1 MSKNCK
7 PVQKK
12 IRIRKDFVLNGQ
24 NVFEGEFLE
33 ERDINREFEG
43 KMQGLI
49 RRGFIEVWYEEPKP
63 ADLEPVCKPVNCI
76 EQKLERSEKF
86 EVQPDCDNHSHDLKQ
101 IEVSLKDQ
109 ALIDQAEATKQAEES
124 KPRNHRARSGRPAG
138 PTKATLVR
146 G

>member
-1 MSKNCK
+1 MSKCSK
-7 PVQKK
+7 PVHKK

-24 NVFEGEFLE
+24 NVFEGDFLE
-33 ERDINREFEG
+33 ERDINREFQG

-63 ADLEPVCKPVNCI
+63 EEPACKPVDCI
-76 EQKLERSEKF
+76 EQKLECSEKF

-109 ALIDQAEATKQAEES
+109 ALIDQAEAAKD
-124 KPRNHRARSGRPAG
+124 KPSRRGRPA
-138 PTKATLVR
+138 KASLR

>member
-1 MSKNCK
+1 MSKCSK
-7 PVQKK
+7 PIHKK

-24 NVFEGEFLE
+24 NVFEGDFLE
-33 ERDINREFEG
+33 ERDINREFQG

-63 ADLEPVCKPVNCI
+63 EEPVCKPVDCI
-76 EQKLERSEKF
+76 EQKLECSEKF

-109 ALIDQAEATKQAEES
+109 ALIDLAEASKQAEAAKS
-124 KPRNHRARSGRPAG
+124 KPARRGRPA
-138 PTKATLVR
+138 KATLTR

>member
-1 MSKNCK
+1 MSKCAK
-7 PVQKK
+7 PIHKK

-24 NVFEGEFLE
+24 NVFEGDFLE
-33 ERDINREFEG
+33 ERDINREFQG

-63 ADLEPVCKPVNCI
+63 EEPVCKPVDCI
-76 EQKLERSEKF
+76 EQKLECSEKF
-86 EVQPDCDNHSHDLKQ
+86 EVQPDCENHSHELKQ

-109 ALIDQAEATKQAEES
+109 ALIDQAEASKE
-124 KPRNHRARSGRPAG
+124 KPRRGRPA
-138 PTKATLVR
+138 KATLR

>member
-1 MSKNCK
+1 MSKCAK
-7 PVQKK
+7 PIHKK

-24 NVFEGEFLE
+24 NVFEGDYLE
-33 ERDINREFEG
+33 ERDINREFQG

-63 ADLEPVCKPVNCI
+63 EEPACKTVDCI
-76 EQKLERSEKF
+76 EQKLECSEKF
-86 EVQPDCDNHSHDLKQ
+86 EVQPDCANHSHDLKQ

-109 ALIDQAEATKQAEES
+109 ALIDQAEAA
-124 KPRNHRARSGRPAG
+124 KPRRGRPA
-138 PTKATLVR
+138 KATLR

>member
-1 MSKNCK
+1 MSKCAK
-7 PVQKK
+7 PIHKK

-24 NVFEGEFLE
+24 NVFEGDFLE
-33 ERDINREFEG
+33 ERDINREFQG

-63 ADLEPVCKPVNCI
+63 EEPACKPVDCI
-76 EQKLERSEKF
+76 EQKLECSEKF

-109 ALIDQAEATKQAEES
+109 ALIDQAEAAKE
-124 KPRNHRARSGRPAG
+124 KPTRRGRPA
-138 PTKATLVR
+138 KATLR

>member
-1 MSKNCK
+1 MSKCAK
-7 PVQKK
+7 PIHKK

-24 NVFEGEFLE
+24 NVFEGDFLE
-33 ERDINREFEG
+33 ERDINREFQG

-63 ADLEPVCKPVNCI
+63 EEPTCKPVDCI
-76 EQKLERSEKF
+76 EQKLECSEKF

-109 ALIDQAEATKQAEES
+109 ALIDQAEAA
-124 KPRNHRARSGRPAG
+124 KPRRGRPA
-138 PTKATLVR
+138 KATLR

>member
-1 MSKNCK
+1 MSKCSK
-7 PVQKK
+7 PIHKK

-24 NVFEGEFLE
+24 NVFEGDFLE
-33 ERDINREFEG
+33 ERDINREFQG

-63 ADLEPVCKPVNCI
+63 EEPACDPCKPVDCI
-76 EQKLERSEKF
+76 EQKLECSEKF
-86 EVQPDCDNHSHDLKQ
+86 EVQPDCDNRSHQVRDLKQ

-109 ALIDQAEATKQAEES
+109 ALIDQAEASKE
-124 KPRNHRARSGRPAG
+124 KPRRGRPA
-138 PTKATLVR
+138 KATLR

>member
-1 MSKNCK
+1 MSKCSK
-7 PVQKK
+7 PIHKK

-24 NVFEGEFLE
+24 NVFEGDFLE
-33 ERDINREFEG
+33 ERDINREFQG

-63 ADLEPVCKPVNCI
+63 EEPACDPCKPVDCI
-76 EQKLERSEKF
+76 EQKLECSEKF
-86 EVQPDCDNHSHDLKQ
+86 EVQPDCDNHSHQVRDLKQ

-109 ALIDQAEATKQAEES
+109 ALIDQAEASKQAEAA
-124 KPRNHRARSGRPAG
+124 KPARRGRPA
-138 PTKATLVR
+138 KATLR

>member
-1 MSKNCK
+1 MSKCAK
-7 PVQKK
+7 HPHPIHKK

-24 NVFEGEFLE
+24 NVFEGDFLE
-33 ERDINREFEG
+33 ERDINREFQG

-63 ADLEPVCKPVNCI
+63 EEPACKPVDCI
-76 EQKLERSEKF
+76 EQKLECSEKF

-109 ALIDQAEATKQAEES
+109 ALIDQAEAS
-124 KPRNHRARSGRPAG
+124 KDKPSRRARSGRPA
-138 PTKATLVR
+138 KATLR

>member
-1 MSKNCK
+1 MSKCSK
-7 PVQKK
+7 PVHKK

-24 NVFEGEFLE
+24 NVFEGDFLE
-33 ERDINREFEG
+33 ERDINREFQG

-63 ADLEPVCKPVNCI
+63 EEPACKPVDCI
-76 EQKLERSEKF
+76 EQKLECSEKF

-109 ALIDQAEATKQAEES
+109 ALIDQAEAA
-124 KPRNHRARSGRPAG
+124 KPRRGRPA
-138 PTKATLVR
+138 KATLR

>member
-63 ADLEPVCKPVNCI
+63 EPVCKPVDCI
-76 EQKLERSEKF
+76 EQKLECSEKF
-86 EVQPDCDNHSHDLKQ
+86 EVQPDCDNHSHVSRDLKQ

-109 ALIDQAEATKQAEES
+109 ALIDQAEQTK
-124 KPRNHRARSGRPAG
+124 PARRGRPA
-138 PTKATLVR
+138 KATLVR

>member
-1 MSKNCK
+1 MSKCAK
-7 PVQKK
+7 PIHKK

-24 NVFEGEFLE
+24 NVFEGDFLE
-33 ERDINREFEG
+33 ERDINREFQG

-63 ADLEPVCKPVNCI
+63 EEPACKPVDCI
-76 EQKLERSEKF
+76 EQKLECSEKF

-109 ALIDQAEATKQAEES
+109 ALIDQAESS
-124 KPRNHRARSGRPAG
+124 KEKPSRRGRPA
-138 PTKATLVR
+138 KATLR

>member
-1 MSKNCK
+1 MSKCSK
-7 PVQKK
+7 PIHKK

-24 NVFEGEFLE
+24 NVFEGDFLE
-33 ERDINREFEG
+33 ERDINREFQG

-63 ADLEPVCKPVNCI
+63 EEPANPACKPVDCI
-76 EQKLERSEKF
+76 EQKLECSEKF
-86 EVQPDCDNHSHDLKQ
+86 EVQPDCDNHSHQVRDLKQ

-109 ALIDQAEATKQAEES
+109 ALIDQAEASKE
-124 KPRNHRARSGRPAG
+124 KPRRGRPA
-138 PTKATLVR
+138 KATLR

>member
-1 MSKNCK
+1 MSKCSK
-7 PVQKK
+7 PVHKK

-24 NVFEGEFLE
+24 NVFEGDFLE
-33 ERDINREFEG
+33 ERDINREFQG

-63 ADLEPVCKPVNCI
+63 EEPVCKPVDCI
-76 EQKLERSEKF
+76 EQKLECSEKF
-86 EVQPDCDNHSHDLKQ
+86 EVQPDCDSHSHDLKQ

-109 ALIDQAEATKQAEES
+109 ALIDQAEASKE
-124 KPRNHRARSGRPAG
+124 KPRRGRPA
-138 PTKATLVR
+138 KATLR

>member
-1 MSKNCK
+1 MSKCSK
-7 PVQKK
+7 PIHKK

-24 NVFEGEFLE
+24 NVFEGDFLE
-33 ERDINREFEG
+33 ERDINREFQG

-63 ADLEPVCKPVNCI
+63 EEPACKPVDCI
-76 EQKLERSEKF
+76 EQKLECSEKF

-109 ALIDQAEATKQAEES
+109 ALIDQAEAA
-124 KPRNHRARSGRPAG
+124 KPRRARSGRPA
-138 PTKATLVR
+138 KATLSR

>member
-1 MSKNCK
+1 MSKCAK
-7 PVQKK
+7 PIHKK

-24 NVFEGEFLE
+24 NVFEGDFLE
-33 ERDINREFEG
+33 ERDINREFQG

-63 ADLEPVCKPVNCI
+63 EEPACKPVDCI
-76 EQKLERSEKF
+76 EQKLECSEKF

-109 ALIDQAEATKQAEES
+109 ALIDLAEKA
-124 KPRNHRARSGRPAG
+124 KPARRGRPA
-138 PTKATLVR
+138 KATLTR

>member
-1 MSKNCK
+1 MSNNCK
-7 PVQKK
+7 PIHKK

-24 NVFEGEFLE
+24 NVFEGDFLE
-33 ERDINREFEG
+33 ERDINREFQG

-63 ADLEPVCKPVNCI
+63 EEPANPACKPVDCI
-76 EQKLERSEKF
+76 EQKLECSEKF

-109 ALIDQAEATKQAEES
+109 ALIDQAEKA
-124 KPRNHRARSGRPAG
+124 KPARRGRPA
-138 PTKATLVR
+138 KATLR

>member
-1 MSKNCK
+1 MSKCAK
-7 PVQKK
+7 PIHKK

-24 NVFEGEFLE
+24 NVFEGDFLE
-33 ERDINREFEG
+33 ERDINREFQG

-63 ADLEPVCKPVNCI
+63 EEPACDPCKPVDCI
-76 EQKLERSEKF
+76 EQKLECSEKF
-86 EVQPDCDNHSHDLKQ
+86 EVQPDCDNHSHQVRDLKQ

-109 ALIDQAEATKQAEES
+109 ALIDQAEAAKE
-124 KPRNHRARSGRPAG
+124 KPTRRGRPA
-138 PTKATLVR
+138 KATLR

>member
-7 PVQKK
+7 PAQKK

-63 ADLEPVCKPVNCI
+63 ADLEPACKPYNPVDCI
-76 EQKLERSEKF
+76 EQKLECSEKF

-109 ALIDQAEATKQAEES
+109 ALIDQAEASKE
-124 KPRNHRARSGRPAG
+124 KPRRGRPV
-138 PTKATLVR
+138 KATLVR

>member
-1 MSKNCK
+1 MSKCAK
-7 PVQKK
+7 PIHKK

-24 NVFEGEFLE
+24 NVFEGDFLE
-33 ERDINREFEG
+33 ERDINREFQG

-63 ADLEPVCKPVNCI
+63 EEPACKPVDCI
-76 EQKLERSEKF
+76 EQKLECSEKF

-109 ALIDQAEATKQAEES
+109 ALIDQAESS
-124 KPRNHRARSGRPAG
+124 KEKPTRRGRPA
-138 PTKATLVR
+138 KATLR

>member
-1 MSKNCK
+1 MSKCSK
-7 PVQKK
+7 PVHKK

-24 NVFEGEFLE
+24 NVFEGDFLE
-33 ERDINREFEG
+33 ERDINREFQG

-49 RRGFIEVWYEEPKP
+49 RRGFIEVWYGEPKP
-63 ADLEPVCKPVNCI
+63 EEPACKLVDCI
-76 EQKLERSEKF
+76 EQKLECSEKF

-109 ALIDQAEATKQAEES
+109 ALIDQAEASKE
-124 KPRNHRARSGRPAG
+124 KPRRGRPA
-138 PTKATLVR
+138 KATLR

>member
-7 PVQKK
+7 PVHKK

-24 NVFEGEFLE
+24 NVFEGDFLE
-33 ERDINREFEG
+33 ERDINREFQG

-63 ADLEPVCKPVNCI
+63 EEPACKPVDCI
-76 EQKLERSEKF
+76 EQKLECSEKF

-109 ALIDQAEATKQAEES
+109 ALIDQAEKA
-124 KPRNHRARSGRPAG
+124 KPARRGRPA
-138 PTKATLVR
+138 KATLR
-146 G
+146 ANEG

>member
-1 MSKNCK
+1 MSKCAK
-7 PVQKK
+7 PIHKK

-24 NVFEGEFLE
+24 NVFEGDFLE
-33 ERDINREFEG
+33 ERDINREFQG

-63 ADLEPVCKPVNCI
+63 EEPACKPVDCI
-76 EQKLERSEKF
+76 EQKLECSEKF

-109 ALIDQAEATKQAEES
+109 ALIDQAEASKE
-124 KPRNHRARSGRPAG
+124 KPRRGRPA
-138 PTKATLVR
+138 KATLTR

>member
-7 PVQKK
+7 PIQKK

-24 NVFEGEFLE
+24 NVFEGDFLE

-63 ADLEPVCKPVNCI
+63 ADLEPVCKPCNPVDCI
-76 EQKLERSEKF
+76 EQKLECSEKF
-86 EVQPDCDNHSHDLKQ
+86 EVQPDCDNHSHVSRDLKQ

-109 ALIDQAEATKQAEES
+109 ALIDQAEQTK
-124 KPRNHRARSGRPAG
+124 PARRGR

>member
-63 ADLEPVCKPVNCI
+63 ADLEPVCKPCNPVDCI
-76 EQKLERSEKF
+76 EQKLECSEKF

-109 ALIDQAEATKQAEES
+109 ALIDQAEATKDKLRKA
-124 KPRNHRARSGRPAG
+124 KSGRPA
-138 PTKATLVR
+138 KATLVR

>member
-1 MSKNCK
+1 MSKCAK
-7 PVQKK
+7 PIHKK

-24 NVFEGEFLE
+24 NVFEGDFLE
-33 ERDINREFEG
+33 ERDINREFQG

-63 ADLEPVCKPVNCI
+63 EEPVCKPVDCI
-76 EQKLERSEKF
+76 EQKLECSEKF

-109 ALIDQAEATKQAEES
+109 ALIDQAEKA
-124 KPRNHRARSGRPAG
+124 KPARRGRPA
-138 PTKATLVR
+138 KATLR

>member
-1 MSKNCK
+1 MSKCAK
-7 PVQKK
+7 PIHKK

-24 NVFEGEFLE
+24 NVFEGDFLE
-33 ERDINREFEG
+33 ERDINLEFQG

-63 ADLEPVCKPVNCI
+63 EEPACKPVDCI
-76 EQKLERSEKF
+76 EQKLECSEKF

-109 ALIDQAEATKQAEES
+109 ALIDQAESS
-124 KPRNHRARSGRPAG
+124 KEKPSRRGRPA
-138 PTKATLVR
+138 KATLR
-146 G
+146 S

>member
-1 MSKNCK
+1 MSKCAK
-7 PVQKK
+7 PIHKK

-24 NVFEGEFLE
+24 NVFEGDFLE
-33 ERDINREFEG
+33 ERDINREFQG

-63 ADLEPVCKPVNCI
+63 EEPVCKPVDCI
-76 EQKLERSEKF
+76 EQKLECSEKF

-109 ALIDQAEATKQAEES
+109 ALIDQAEAS
-124 KPRNHRARSGRPAG
+124 KEKPTRRGRPA
-138 PTKATLVR
+138 KATLR

>member
-1 MSKNCK
+1 MSKCSK
-7 PVQKK
+7 PIHKK

-24 NVFEGEFLE
+24 NVFEGDFLE
-33 ERDINREFEG
+33 ERDINREFQG

-63 ADLEPVCKPVNCI
+63 EEPACKPCEPVDCI
-76 EQKLERSEKF
+76 EQKLECSEKF
-86 EVQPDCDNHSHDLKQ
+86 EVQPDCDNHSHQVRDLKQ

-109 ALIDQAEATKQAEES
+109 ALIDQAEASKE
-124 KPRNHRARSGRPAG
+124 KPRRGRPV
-138 PTKATLVR
+138 KATLR

>member
-1 MSKNCK
+1 MSKCAK
-7 PVQKK
+7 PIHKK
-12 IRIRKDFVLNGQ
+12 IRIRKDFVLNSQ
-24 NVFEGEFLE
+24 NVFEGDFLE
-33 ERDINREFEG
+33 ERDINREFQG

-63 ADLEPVCKPVNCI
+63 EEPACKPVDCI
-76 EQKLERSEKF
+76 EQKLECSEKF

-109 ALIDQAEATKQAEES
+109 VLIDQAEAS
-124 KPRNHRARSGRPAG
+124 KEKPTRRGRPA
-138 PTKATLVR
+138 KATLR

>member
-1 MSKNCK
+1 MSKNCN
-7 PVQKK
+7 PVHKK

-24 NVFEGEFLE
+24 NVFEGDFLE
-33 ERDINREFEG
+33 ERDINREFQG

-63 ADLEPVCKPVNCI
+63 EEPACKPVDCF
-76 EQKLERSEKF
+76 EQKLECSEKF

-109 ALIDQAEATKQAEES
+109 ALIDLAEAS
-124 KPRNHRARSGRPAG
+124 KEKPARRGRPA
-138 PTKATLVR
+138 KATLR
-146 G
+146 ANEG

>member
-1 MSKNCK
+1 MSKCAK
-7 PVQKK
+7 PIHKK

-24 NVFEGEFLE
+24 NVFEGDFLE
-33 ERDINREFEG
+33 ERDINREFQG

-63 ADLEPVCKPVNCI
+63 EEPVCKPVDCI
-76 EQKLERSEKF
+76 EQKLECSEKF
-86 EVQPDCDNHSHDLKQ
+86 EVQPDCDNHSHELKQ

-109 ALIDQAEATKQAEES
+109 ALIDQAEASKE
-124 KPRNHRARSGRPAG
+124 KPRRGRPA
-138 PTKATLVR
+138 KATLR

>member
-1 MSKNCK
+1 MSKCAK
-7 PVQKK
+7 PIHKK

-24 NVFEGEFLE
+24 NVFEGDFLE
-33 ERDINREFEG
+33 ERDINREFQG

-63 ADLEPVCKPVNCI
+63 EEPANPACKPVDCI
-76 EQKLERSEKF
+76 EQKLECSEKF
-86 EVQPDCDNHSHDLKQ
+86 EVQPDCDNRSHQVRDLKQ

-109 ALIDQAEATKQAEES
+109 ALIDQAEASKE
-124 KPRNHRARSGRPAG
+124 KPRRGRPA
-138 PTKATLVR
+138 KATLR

>member
-1 MSKNCK
+1 MSKCAK
-7 PVQKK
+7 PIHKK

-24 NVFEGEFLE
+24 NVFEGDFLE
-33 ERDINREFEG
+33 ERDINREFQG

-63 ADLEPVCKPVNCI
+63 EEPACKPCEPVDCI
-76 EQKLERSEKF
+76 EQKLECSEKF

-109 ALIDQAEATKQAEES
+109 ALIDQAEASKQAEAA
-124 KPRNHRARSGRPAG
+124 KPARRGRPA
-138 PTKATLVR
+138 KATLR

>member
-63 ADLEPVCKPVNCI
+63 EPVCKPCNLVDCI
-76 EQKLERSEKF
+76 EQKLECSEKF

-109 ALIDQAEATKQAEES
+109 ALIDQAEES
-124 KPRNHRARSGRPAG
+124 KSHRRARSGRPA
-138 PTKATLVR
+138 KATLVR